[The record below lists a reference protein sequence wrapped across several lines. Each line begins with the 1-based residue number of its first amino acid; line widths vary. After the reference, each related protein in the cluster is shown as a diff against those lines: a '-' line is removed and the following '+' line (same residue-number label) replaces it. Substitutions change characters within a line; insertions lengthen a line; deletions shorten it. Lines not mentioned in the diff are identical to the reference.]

1 MTTNTPDTQV
11 FNKVYVTS
19 LFNPPSN
26 IGKPRIITYYD
37 NPDNIININQKVE
50 YGCECVGVGNKVSP
64 YADVDYKIPY
74 DTSKSEITRLK
85 EEKDRECVGILESK
99 FSEYN
104 VTIYKSQK
112 ETRIIKDNKNK
123 YYKISLRYY
132 VKGVMMKNYNIPKFL
147 NLTKDDNNKPFDT
160 SVYNKGRVLCLPYTH
175 KPKSENDDSETVLYP
190 VAPKGSSKINV
201 FDYCATYVNEDDIDL
216 DILFPDD
223 NSDDTAEA
231 VSEDAKMIVDKVD
244 NNECN
249 DDYKNIDLQEL
260 ICHFKQER
268 ANNYDSWTNGMWA
281 IMNCCD
287 AKGIKQKGTYELCD
301 KFSARC
307 ETAYDEDGVY
317 SWFNKNYDRRRE
329 CGYRFKFLLDW
340 LKEDDP
346 DYYRKMFVP
355 KKRVLTYEQQKE
367 EFERTD
373 CKIMYPP
380 MIVHKNKD
388 GSFEMLTLKQAKDTY
403 NHIVYQC
410 VEKKKDTEIEVEK
423 KFITKWLDDQDLQ
436 LYDKYMFTP
445 PPLKCSDEY
454 FNTWRDFD
462 IFKVP
467 FEQDDI
473 VLQKFNEYRINLLG
487 QEVSDYIVAYFASR
501 LQNPAKRNM
510 VCVIIFGEEG
520 DGKNRFL
527 DIFKN
532 IFGSLYFQELESAK
546 QLFDTHSC
554 FEKEKL
560 FICVNEAKGKDTHEN
575 SDKLKARVTTETVT
589 VNPKGIQA
597 FTISNYCDYLMTTNN
612 HNAVNIHDNSRRYLF
627 CESSRCYRQNA
638 EFFKRF
644 SNEIV
649 DNPRALRVIAEYLKL
664 FDVSKIIP
672 SGNFQN
678 HIPKTDIMKTV
689 IEYNRDKLLLFI
701 SEYLIKSSV
710 KEMIELSNSFVT
722 SDEMF
727 RWWLNWAENTKS
739 DIKYSKIQFT
749 TKLGLIIKSQNISN
763 IIEPSRNKEGTK
775 RGYKINMSALEQ
787 YVRDSLSNS

>member
-1 MTTNTPDTQV
+1 
-11 FNKVYVTS
+11 
-19 LFNPPSN
+19 
-26 IGKPRIITYYD
+26 
-37 NPDNIININQKVE
+37 
-50 YGCECVGVGNKVSP
+50 
-64 YADVDYKIPY
+64 
-74 DTSKSEITRLK
+74 
-85 EEKDRECVGILESK
+85 
-99 FSEYN
+99 
-104 VTIYKSQK
+104 
-112 ETRIIKDNKNK
+112 
-123 YYKISLRYY
+123 
-132 VKGVMMKNYNIPKFL
+132 
-147 NLTKDDNNKPFDT
+147 
-160 SVYNKGRVLCLPYTH
+160 
-175 KPKSENDDSETVLYP
+175 
-190 VAPKGSSKINV
+190 
-201 FDYCATYVNEDDIDL
+201 
-216 DILFPDD
+216 
-223 NSDDTAEA
+223 
-231 VSEDAKMIVDKVD
+231 
-244 NNECN
+244 
-249 DDYKNIDLQEL
+249 
-260 ICHFKQER
+260 
-268 ANNYDSWTNGMWA
+268 
-281 IMNCCD
+281 
-287 AKGIKQKGTYELCD
+287 
-301 KFSARC
+301 
-307 ETAYDEDGVY
+307 
-317 SWFNKNYDRRRE
+317 
-329 CGYRFKFLLDW
+329 
-340 LKEDDP
+340 
-346 DYYRKMFVP
+346 MF
-355 KKRVLTYEQQKE
+355 
-367 EFERTD
+367 
-373 CKIMYPP
+373 
-380 MIVHKNKD
+380 VHKNKD

-467 FEQDDI
+467 FEPDDI

-638 EFFKRF
+638 EFFKQC

-649 DNPRALRVIAEYLKL
+649 DNPRALRVIAEYLKH

-787 YVRDSLSNS
+787 YVRDSLSNA